1 MYSPASLTCLRTSDC
16 IFLLKDTHEAG
27 PVAMLTYAILIK
39 KRPCALCV
47 CNLSLTLKALNR
59 LNSVKAFHEDSIIIL
74 IFLKEN
80 HLLHGFPPK
89 EYFFF
94 FAPFYRFHWDKCY
107 LYPMKKDGLSFKKKK
122 KKKVNELSWFIFK
135 QVIFHTLACL
145 EQSLDCPK
153 LHPGFPR

>member
-89 EYFFF
+89 EYFFSLLLF
-94 FAPFYRFHWDKCY
+94 T
-107 LYPMKKDGLSFKKKK
+107 GSTET
-122 KKKVNELSWFIFK
+122 N
-135 QVIFHTLACL
+135 VICI
-145 EQSLDCPK
+145 Q
-153 LHPGFPR
+153 